1 MSTKEHIYTSL
12 GSGTAEKQAA
22 TESFFQLKLLL
33 PVSHDLVRSSDMHVQ
48 ILTIGEAWGETE
60 GKSLYQSHLSWSGGE
75 KYNPVLFGTC
85 HGGGRRRKKEKKKKI
100 FIFIKLYIYTH
111 IYNLKIKGDAKST
124 GSMNIISLVLVY
136 FIPGSEVKLGA
147 TV

>member
-1 MSTKEHIYTSL
+1 MGVDEE
-12 GSGTAEKQAA
+12 EK
-22 TESFFQLKLLL
+22 
-33 PVSHDLVRSSDMHVQ
+33 
-48 ILTIGEAWGETE
+48 
-60 GKSLYQSHLSWSGGE
+60 
-75 KYNPVLFGTC
+75 
-85 HGGGRRRKKEKKKKI
+85 RKKKKKKI

-136 FIPGSEVKLGA
+136 FIPGSEELGA